1 MAVFSGTAG
10 DDNFSYA
17 LGGDKAPGDVAD
29 TMLGFAGNDAFSPKG
44 GNDYV
49 DGGFGFDTID
59 YFDASPVFGAPPTG
73 IVANLAA
80 KTVTDPWGFLDIV
93 WNVENVV
100 GTNFADVITSNFTD
114 TYSIALGGNDTVVS
128 LDGNDYL
135 VLGAGND
142 LAYGGAA
149 NDTILGVDGD
159 DVAFGQDGKDRLDL
173 DAGNDYGYGGADDDR
188 IAGGGGNDILYGEGG
203 DDVIDAGSGLDFID
217 GGFGIDTMVGGGG
230 TDTFQVVFG
239 QGSTN
244 PLTPEFIGDFYGA
257 NTSVGDN
264 QDIILFDVVGVGKL
278 ELLAGITFKF
288 TDTAAPGTIEYIDIG
303 SVNGPG
309 ESHLKKAVAF
319 PL

>member
-1 MAVFSGTAG
+1 MGVFSGTAG

-17 LGGDKAPGDVAD
+17 LGGDKAPGDVD
-29 TMLGFAGNDAFSPKG
+29 DSMLGFAGNDAFSPKG
-44 GNDYV
+44 GTDYV

-59 YFDASPVFGAPPTG
+59 YFDASSVFGAPPTG

-135 VLGAGND
+135 DLGTGND

-149 NDTILGVDGD
+149 DDTIIGGDGD
-159 DVAFGQDGKDRLDL
+159 DVAFGQDGKDRLEL
-173 DAGNDYGYGGADDDR
+173 GGGNDFGYGGAGNDA
-188 IAGGGGNDILYGEGG
+188 ILGNGGNDVLYGEGG
-203 DDVIDAGSGLDFID
+203 NDNINAGGNNDFID
-217 GGFGIDTMVGGGG
+217 GGFGTDKMTGGGG

-244 PLTPEFIGDFYGA
+244 PLTPEIIADFEEA
-257 NTSVGDN
+257 NTAAGGN

-278 ELLAGITFKF
+278 EKLAGTVFKL
-288 TDTAAPGTIEYIDIG
+288 TDTALPGTIEYIDIT
-303 SVNGPG
+303 SVNGQG
-309 ESHLKKAVAF
+309 LVAGLDYF
-319 PL
+319 FV

>member
-17 LGGDKAPGDVAD
+17 LGGDKAPGDVND

-203 DDVIDAGSGLDFID
+203 DDVIDAGSGLDFMD
-217 GGFGIDTMVGGGG
+217 GGFGTDVLAGFGGN
-230 TDTFQVVFG
+230 DTFQVVFG
-239 QGSTN
+239 QGSPN
-244 PLTPEFIGDFYGA
+244 FAAPEVIFDFQGA
-257 NTSVGDN
+257 NTSVGGD

-278 ELLAGITFKF
+278 TLQSGSLYRL
-288 TDTAAPGTIEYIDIG
+288 TDTAVPGTIEYIDIT
-303 SVNGPG
+303 SANGQP
-309 ESHLKKAVAF
+309 LVAGLDYF
-319 PL
+319 FV